1 MAEVVSSNLP
11 SMEDY
16 MSFVNKYH
24 ADTVRTKKAARTED
38 GRVMTVNAT
47 GVEHKGMIYTVPGY
61 DRETGKEL
69 SSSEAYE
76 RYLPDIE
83 AGRVKGL
90 PAGKAGM
97 DKKTGVHLAN
107 LYARKNHKN
116 VKADRSAVGFDLYK
130 PSLSDA
136 PR

>member
-1 MAEVVSSNLP
+1 MSSLP
-11 SMEDY
+11 SMEEY
-16 MSFVNKYH
+16 MSFVNQYH
-24 ADTVRTKKAARTED
+24 SDTVRAKKAARTSD
-38 GRVMTVNAT
+38 GRVMTVNAK

-69 SSSEAYE
+69 SDSEAYKK
-76 RYLPDIE
+76 YLPDIE

-90 PAGKAGM
+90 PAGKAGV
-97 DKKTGVHLAN
+97 DAKTGIHFAN

-116 VKADRSAVGFDLYK
+116 VKADRNAVSFDFYK

>member
-1 MAEVVSSNLP
+1 MAEVASSNLP

-24 ADTVRTKKAARTED
+24 ADTVR
-38 GRVMTVNAT
+38 
-47 GVEHKGMIYTVPGY
+47 KGMIYTVPGY

-97 DKKTGVHLAN
+97 DKKTGVHFAN

-116 VKADRSAVGFDLYK
+116 VKADHSAVSFDFYK